1 MIELKSRNLLITQE
15 NMKGKSVAELATA
28 YKTSVTNI
36 RRIIVDTKNKYP
48 EEITN
53 SSK

>member
-1 MIELKSRNLLITQE
+1 MLELKSRNIKILQE
-15 NMKGKSVAELATA
+15 NVSGKTVAELATA

-48 EEITN
+48 EVIN
-53 SSK
+53 SK